1 MKDYHC
7 PFEVLI
13 DIVSGKWKMLILWQ
27 LNVYGHKRFSDL
39 KKLADGVSTKV
50 ITSQLRDLENRKMI
64 KRIVYPEVPPRVEY
78 YITDLGKSLLPLLV
92 CMQEWSIDYLQ
103 KSGIEIEK
111 YILEEF
117 ETLKNERD
125 KKQST

>member
-39 KKLADGVSTKV
+39 KKIASGVSTKV
-50 ITSQLRDLENRKMI
+50 ITAQLRDLENRGLI
-64 KRIVYPEVPPRVEY
+64 TRVVYPEVPPKVEY
-78 YITDLGKSLLPLLV
+78 YITDSGKSLLPLLL
-92 CMQEWSIDYLQ
+92 CMQEWSINYLQ
-103 KSGIEIEK
+103 NSGVEIEQ
-111 YILEEF
+111 YILDEF
-117 ETLKNERD
+117 EKVKNE
-125 KKQST
+125 KKG

>member
-39 KKLADGVSTKV
+39 KKIASGVSTKV
-50 ITSQLRDLENRKMI
+50 ITAQLRDLENRGLI
-64 KRIVYPEVPPRVEY
+64 TRVVYPEVPPKVEY
-78 YITDLGKSLLPLLV
+78 YITDSGKSLLPLLL
-92 CMQEWSIDYLQ
+92 CMQEWSINYLQ
-103 KSGIEIEK
+103 TSGVEIEQ
-111 YILEEF
+111 YILDEF
-117 ETLKNERD
+117 EKVKNE
-125 KKQST
+125 KKG